1 MCIDACAWKKRF
13 APERSCCVCLDARG
27 GGGAWERLVGSG
39 QDTED
44 YKAKGREAAV
54 ANAMEW
60 RARGKP
66 HRHRLQRAL
75 ERWHLASSVMK
86 QGGGMR
92 GVRKRGGCILLG
104 ACGCVRNHATAQ
116 RASPATTHTLLELY
130 VSHAPSLGRAK
141 GHTAPRLLGLPAASR
156 PPTAWPRP
164 LGRLSDSGNLLTLA
178 PCNNAQKC

>member
-92 GVRKRGGCILLG
+92 GVRKRGGVHIAGCMRVCAQSCDSAACIPSHHPHAAG
-104 ACGCVRNHATAQ
+104 ALRLT
-116 RASPATTHTLLELY
+116 RAVSRSREGTH
-130 VSHAPSLGRAK
+130 RA
-141 GHTAPRLLGLPAASR
+141 AAARLTRG
-156 PPTAWPRP
+156 
-164 LGRLSDSGNLLTLA
+164 
-178 PCNNAQKC
+178 